1 MRSSPRAERRRGF
14 ALAVS
19 AVMTLC
25 SSGCLDDPGTH
36 HAAPRATVHAAA
48 QTRAGTPTTAS
59 TPSTTTEAAARS
71 TTAGV
76 LTDDQLLDRVRRSV
90 VRIRN
95 TSCTSVS
102 VGSGFTLTP
111 GEIITNRHVAEK
123 ADRLELLSWDGHD
136 LSVGSAAVS
145 TGADIA
151 RLGVVGDAAAAL
163 QPIEVRT
170 TRVTPGERIA
180 VVGFPEAQELAITTG
195 VAVGYGPGTDGD
207 STTVLQATTVVHHGN
222 SGGPALDDHG
232 RLVGVVYAIHT
243 ADDLALIIPIDEA
256 LALTPSTFHPS
267 PSDCRLPG

>member
-1 MRSSPRAERRRGF
+1 M
-14 ALAVS
+14 LA
-19 AVMTLC
+19 TT
-25 SSGCLDDPGTH
+25 SGE
-36 HAAPRATVHAAA
+36 
-48 QTRAGTPTTAS
+48 TTAR
-59 TPSTTTEAAARS
+59 AC
-71 TTAGV
+71 
-76 LTDDQLLDRVRRSV
+76 
-90 VRIRN
+90 RN

-102 VGSGFTLTP
+102 VGSGFMITP

-151 RLGVVGDAAAAL
+151 RLSVAGDAAAAL
-163 QPIEVRT
+163 QPLEVRT

-232 RLVGVVYAIHT
+232 RLVGVVYAIHA